1 MSKKLKILL
10 HIAIWGVVLGMPLFF
25 QLKANPDLP
34 VAWKIHT
41 LISSGFALVGFYAS
55 FLFIS
60 PFVIRHNSLGKNILV
75 FVSAGIIIY
84 GFKLGLYFYFNNYF
98 EQAYSDAKVMSLGI
112 ILSDFMNNLVI
123 MSVALLIR
131 ISINWYKDQKTRSEL
146 LLQQQTQ
153 ELALL
158 KAQVN
163 PHFFFNTLN
172 NIYSLVYRKSD
183 HAPAALLKLSEI
195 MRYMLYDSKTDTVP
209 LPKELEHLENY
220 LELEKLRLRDPEFIS
235 FNIEGDPDGMMIP
248 PMLLLSFV
256 ENAFKHGK
264 KRVKTPGI
272 TIKIKI
278 EDTKLNFMVAN
289 YTLAK
294 QENGNES
301 GGIGLKNIT
310 RRLELI
316 YPGSH
321 SLNILNESDQYVVNL
336 ELLSN
341 PIKKK

>member
-1 MSKKLKILL
+1 MSKKLQILL
-10 HIAIWGVVLGMPLFF
+10 HIAIWGVVLVMPVLL
-25 QLKANPDLP
+25 QWKSLP
-34 VAWKIHT
+34 EIPTAWKTHSLILGFT
-41 LISSGFALVGFYAS
+41 YLISFYTS

-60 PFVIRHNSLGKNILV
+60 PYIIRWKSIWKGILLLI
-75 FVSAGIIIY
+75 VSVTIIY
-84 GFKLGLYFYFNNYF
+84 AIKLGVIAFFDNHYD
-98 EQAYSDAKVMSLGI
+98 QAYSNSKLMSAGVF
-112 ILSDFMNNLVI
+112 LSYYINGYLI
-123 MSVALLIR
+123 MAVALLIR
-131 ISINWYKDQKTRSEL
+131 ISINWFKDQKTKSEL

-183 HAPAALLKLSEI
+183 DAPAALLKLSEI
-195 MRYMLYDSKTDTVP
+195 MRYMLYESKTDTVP

-220 LELEKLRLRDPEFIS
+220 LELEKLRLKDPDFIS
-235 FNIEGDPDGMMIP
+235 YDLEGDPDRKMIP

-264 KRVKTPGI
+264 KRVENPGI
-272 TIKIKI
+272 TIKLKI
-278 EDTKLNFMVAN
+278 DQDRLNFMVAN
-289 YTLAK
+289 YTLGEQADGK
-294 QENGNES
+294 ES

-310 RRLELI
+310 RRLELL

-321 SLNILNESDQYVVNL
+321 SLHILNDSDQYVVNL
-336 ELLSN
+336 ELLNN
-341 PIKKK
+341 PVQLR